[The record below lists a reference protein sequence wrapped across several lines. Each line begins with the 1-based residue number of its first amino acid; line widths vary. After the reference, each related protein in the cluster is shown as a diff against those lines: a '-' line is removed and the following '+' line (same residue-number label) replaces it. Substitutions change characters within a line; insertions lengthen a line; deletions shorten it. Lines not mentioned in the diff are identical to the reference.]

1 MFVVVVVVVVSMLL
15 VLATAA
21 VGFRGARM
29 ARKSPALADILA
41 ITMGW

>member
-1 MFVVVVVVVVSMLL
+1 MFVVVVVVVSMLL
-15 VLATAA
+15 VLATTA

-29 ARKSPALADILA
+29 ARESLELADIIA